1 MKKRDRMLMKSETVI
16 SEKEIDLH
24 RTESRSLRQRIKAII
39 DADVAAR
46 FVVCGLLL
54 VFFALL
60 QTTVFARFRL
70 LGAVPD
76 LMLPLTIA
84 VGMTERGRWGAIF
97 GIAAAFVIES
107 LGGATVSVFAP
118 LYMLAGY
125 LAGCL
130 TEEIFRDTPATRA
143 AYTLA
148 ACFAHIFFT
157 LFTLFATVEEL
168 RFGDALRLAVLP
180 EFLASLVF
188 APIPHAVAWLALKP
202 FHKPREEKVQ

>member
-1 MKKRDRMLMKSETVI
+1 MKKRDRMLMKTETVI

-46 FVVCGLLL
+46 LAVCALLL

-60 QTTVFARFRL
+60 QTTVFARFRPF
-70 LGAVPD
+70 GAIPD
-76 LMLPLTIA
+76 LMLPLCLA
-84 VGMTERGRWGAIF
+84 VGMTERSRWGAIF

-107 LGGATVSVFAP
+107 LGNSAVSVLAV

-130 TEEIFRDTPATRA
+130 TTELFRDAPATRA
-143 AYTLA
+143 VCTLA
-148 ACFAHIFFT
+148 ACGLHMLTT
-157 LFTLFATVEEL
+157 LFVLYVTVEGI
-168 RFGDALRLAVLP
+168 RFGDAMLRSVLP
-180 EFLASLVF
+180 EFLSSLVF
-188 APIPHAVAWLALKP
+188 APIPHAVAWLVLRP